1 MPRRRK
7 KLTKEQRKFLRTR
20 LGPAI
25 GKVTLALAFGL
36 PPLIQKGVADGPGD
50 TVTVDP
56 FTFVGLAFAAIGAG
70 MDIRQGVLDGDD
82 PEVVFNEVIKT
93 IREPLNEVLAGLGA
107 NVGPVVQSIV
117 EAVGEAFKKHGLWD
131 VLEDAEDLFGKAA

>member
-36 PPLIQKGVADGPGD
+36 PPLIRKGVADGPGD

-93 IREPLNEVLAGLGA
+93 IREPLN
-107 NVGPVVQSIV
+107 
-117 EAVGEAFKKHGLWD
+117 
-131 VLEDAEDLFGKAA
+131 